1 MSDYNVSVEMEL
13 IVEQFNQSAQKA
25 QKQIKDLT
33 QKEKNLG
40 DEAVKTSNK
49 LGTEEQ
55 ALKKVGREA
64 DITGKKVGLMGKVFG
79 GIKGQLMS
87 FVGVLGGAF
96 AIKKIVTDLADLS
109 LMIGK
114 IQANTHA
121 STKEM
126 DDMYQVML
134 DLSKTKMFSMDELM
148 HTAFAKSKTDNIKNI
163 KNEMID
169 IVNIATAMPEKSMDI
184 ANNLMTSLKSV
195 FKDFSSTELADLVV
209 RTIEGANM
217 STQEYVEALT
227 TASIASTNFKM
238 SLKEINAVI
247 ATLAETGSA
256 KGANV
261 STILVGLGSTLS
273 NIGQNKKGL
282 MALRMLGLS
291 AKDISP
297 QLNKTSDIITKLGTA
312 LNKLDAVKKQA
323 LLTAIFGQGKQSSQI
338 ASLFDQIEL
347 FQKKLEQQ
355 DNAKMTAA
363 GVAKAQEQ
371 SLGGSVARLGA
382 SMTGLIYAMK
392 PLEPIIIDIVNVLVL
407 FLNAIGSAINF
418 ITKPLGLGYN
428 FIRDGG
434 GKENQDRFKNSL
446 AEMEKTQPKTL
457 NEVFNQPFAKLS
469 QMGGNIAGNIG
480 NSIGLIAN
488 DIIQSIPNM
497 NIKNTKQ
504 DNKITVVLESKTP
517 DVMATVVQNST
528 PNGGNV
534 EVQKRNF
541 INS

>member
-1 MSDYNVSVEMEL
+1 MSDYNVEVQMEL
-13 IVEQFNQSAQKA
+13 KIDQFTNAAQTA
-25 QKQIKDLT
+25 QKQIKDLAG
-33 QKEKNLG
+33 KEKQLG
-40 DEAVKTSNK
+40 NEAIKTSGK
-49 LGTEEQ
+49 LNQEEQ
-55 ALKKVGREA
+55 AIKKVGKQA

-79 GIKGQLMS
+79 SVKGQLMG

-96 AIKKIVTDLADLS
+96 AIKKIVTDLGDLS

-195 FKDFSSTELADLVV
+195 FKDFSSTELSDLVV

-227 TASIASTNFKM
+227 TASIASKNFKM

-355 DNAKMTAA
+355 DNQKMTAS

-371 SLGGSVARLGA
+371 SLGGSTARLGA
-382 SMTGLIYAMK
+382 SLTGLVYAMK
-392 PLEPIIIDIVNVLVL
+392 PLEPLITEIVNGLTVLANILGKIINVL
-407 FLNAIGSAINF
+407 SFGLGGVGTQ
-418 ITKPLGLGYN
+418 ITKERK
-428 FIRDGG
+428 I
-434 GKENQDRFKNSL
+434 ESL
-446 AEMEKTQPKTL
+446 AQSDTIDKLQELSKSKGFWDT
-457 NEVFNQPFAKLS
+457 FNKLS
-469 QMGGNIAGNIG
+469 EINDYTFVNPAIQMPTKQE
-480 NSIGLIAN
+480 
-488 DIIQSIPNM
+488 IIQDSIRLQQQ
-497 NIKNTKQ
+497 KSLKE
-504 DNKITVVLESKTP
+504 NKITVVLESKTP

-528 PNGGNV
+528 QNSGNV